1 MKIKTWKLTRI
12 ALLSAIAYVLFQL
25 ELPIVAFYK
34 LDFSTFPAIL
44 AGFSMGPLAGV
55 AVVAIKDML
64 HLLQTSTGGVGE
76 LADFLMS
83 ASFVIPASIIYAR
96 NRTLKGA
103 LIGMA
108 VGIACITLVGALT
121 NYYVLIPFYQNFM
134 PMEAILGAGKA
145 VFPSIDSLFD
155 LVLMITAPFNLFKG
169 LMLSL
174 VTFLS
179 YKRLSPLLHNRRV

>member
-1 MKIKTWKLTRI
+1 MKLQTWKLTRI
-12 ALLSAIAYVLFQL
+12 ALLSAIAFMLFQL
-25 ELPIVAFYK
+25 EIPVVAFYK

-55 AVVAIKDML
+55 AVVAIKDLL

-83 ASFVIPASIIYAR
+83 AAFVVPASIIYAH

-103 LIGMA
+103 LIGLA
-108 VGIACITLVGALT
+108 VGIVSIIIVGVLT
-121 NYYVLIPFYQNFM
+121 NYFVLIPFYQNFM
-134 PMEAILGAGKA
+134 PIDAIIGAGKA
-145 VFPSIDSLFD
+145 IFPRINSLLD
-155 LVLMITAPFNLFKG
+155 LVLTVTALFNLIKG
-169 LMLSL
+169 VALSL

-179 YKRLSPLLHNRRV
+179 YKRLSPLLHNRRA